1 MKTVLCL
8 VLLLTSSISLASEFY
23 AIEEADRYTPYF
35 YEVTEESGQKLEIA
49 AHLWT
54 KSNSTLVLMAHGYT
68 DNCGY
73 LKPLQ
78 RWFLLNH
85 YDVLCIELPGHGESS
100 GRQADVTR
108 IETYYE
114 IYQTLLPQVFAL
126 NYDSYV
132 FYGHSTGNIGMIEYL
147 LDQKSHQF
155 DKIIMA
161 TPLIRSYLWKLSR
174 LGQRLFGRVVRRLP
188 KRPVSTANP
197 EYKKLVKLDP
207 HPMRS
212 VPMSWFEQLIKW
224 NDKLLTD
231 DRISSEKIYAIFAS
245 KDTVIDY
252 QFNKKFIEDRFPN
265 TEMSIIEGSDH
276 TLHYQEKRH
285 TDIFYGILQDILKR

>member
-1 MKTVLCL
+1 MKTFMCL
-8 VLLLTSSISLASEFY
+8 VLLLTSAISLASPFY
-23 AIEEADRYTPYF
+23 EIEEADEYIPYF
-35 YEVTEESGQKLEIA
+35 YDVTEESGQNLKIA

-54 KSNSTLVLMAHGYT
+54 KNNSKLVLMAHGYT

-78 RWFLLNH
+78 RWFLLNQF
-85 YDVLCIELPGHGESS
+85 DVLCIELPGHGESS
-100 GRQADVTR
+100 GPQADVTR

-114 IYQTLLPQVFAL
+114 IYQTLLPQVFVL
-126 NYDSYV
+126 NYESFV

-147 LDQKSHQF
+147 LDKNSHQF

-188 KRPVSTANP
+188 KRPVSTSNP

-212 VPMSWFEQLIKW
+212 VPMNWFEELIKW
-224 NDKLLTD
+224 NNKLLTD
-231 DRISSEKIYAIFAS
+231 ERKSQEKIYSIFAS

-252 QFNKKFIEDRFPN
+252 QFNKNFIQERFPN
-265 TEMSIIEGSDH
+265 TEMKVIKGSDH
-276 TLHYQEKRH
+276 TLHYQEKQH
-285 TDIFYGILQDILKR
+285 TDIFYGILQSILK